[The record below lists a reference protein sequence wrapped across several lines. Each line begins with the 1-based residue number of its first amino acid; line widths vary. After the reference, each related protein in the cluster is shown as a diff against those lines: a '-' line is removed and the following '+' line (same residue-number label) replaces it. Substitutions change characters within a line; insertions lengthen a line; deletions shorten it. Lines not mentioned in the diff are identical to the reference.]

1 MIKSVLFASVAGMV
15 MLTGT
20 SVTAASPSAS
30 SGACATC
37 GDVNA
42 PKLAPDGPK
51 RMQGPRS
58 AMAENPMVDDRDG
71 INVCCAPITKGSWQP
86 YFRVQQSP
94 GKNITQTYGLTFLPT
109 PALDAQMKAYAPF
122 AGLFT
127 PNGWVPNSVHLDAE
141 LRELT
146 VSPTSTPTAADFS
159 GTVVYQHSLRAWWT
173 TAPSGIWNGPDAAP
187 ISHGWERE
195 LEDNIHVT
203 PAHMQPNKWYMVRL
217 TLKLASKDTAN
228 PPPQDTSWHISNINC
243 MVKYVAV
250 IVRSTGFKT
259 GGDAAGAAAA
269 AQIVEIK

>member
-1 MIKSVLFASVAGMV
+1 VIKSLLFASVAGLV

-20 SVTAASPSAS
+20 SATA
-30 SGACATC
+30 G
-37 GDVNA
+37 
-42 PKLAPDGPK
+42 
-51 RMQGPRS
+51 RRS

-94 GKNITQTYGLTFLPT
+94 GKNITQTYGLTFLPS

-159 GTVVYQHSLRAWWT
+159 AGTGVYQHSLRAWWT

-195 LEDNIHVT
+195 LEDNIHVS

-228 PPPQDTSWHISNINC
+228 PPPRDTSWHISNINC
-243 MVKYVAV
+243 MDKYVAV
-250 IVRSTGFKT
+250 IVRSAGFKT
-259 GGDAAGAAAA
+259 GGDAPGAAAA